1 MIFLIINI
9 EFKKLLKNLAIPL
22 GVGILASLLIRDG
35 VDFFNESVNK
45 PAFSPPA
52 FLFPIAWTILY
63 ILMGVAA
70 YIVEIS
76 KNKTDNKPFIFYFT
90 QLAVNFLWP
99 LVFFNLKWYFL
110 SIVVIAA
117 LLTLVILT
125 FIEFFKINKT
135 AGYLLIPYILW
146 LLFATALNI
155 GVYALN

>member
-1 MIFLIINI
+1 MIINI

-22 GVGILASLLIRDG
+22 GVGILSSFLIRDG

-45 PAFSPPA
+45 PVFSPPA

-63 ILMGVAA
+63 ILMGIAA

-76 KNKTDNKPFIFYFT
+76 KQKTNNKPFIFYFS

-99 LVFFNLKWYFL
+99 IIFFNLKWYFL
-110 SIVVIAA
+110 SIIVIVA
-117 LLTLVILT
+117 LLVLVVLT
-125 FIEFFKINKT
+125 FIEFLKINKT

-155 GVYALN
+155 GVYVLN